1 MRNTF
6 DELRYT
12 LRSLRR
18 RPGFAA
24 VVIATLA
31 IGLGS
36 TAAIY
41 TLVRGVLLQPLPYPQ
56 PERIV
61 RLLGTRLSVD
71 EGYDTVSYP
80 NVADW
85 RRQAQ
90 SFSAMSAYDE
100 WQPFLLGGGE
110 AERLS
115 GASVDAPFF
124 DVLGIKPRLGRFFT
138 ADEAT
143 PGSSR
148 AVVLSHGLW
157 QRRFGSDETIVGRQL
172 TFSGRTYDVVG
183 VAPAGLEDPALSGPD
198 FAAPELWRVAPE
210 YFAKGASRDGF
221 AFTALARLRPGTSVE
236 AAQAELDRVM
246 ASLRAQYPDENA
258 DRGVRVKPLQQQ
270 IVARAQPALLAL
282 LAGTALLLL
291 VAGANVASLMVAR
304 ALDRRYEVAVRQA
317 LGAGSGRVV
326 GQALVES
333 LLLAA
338 MGGALGL
345 LLANAGIGALLRLAG
360 PELPRAA
367 QVRLDGGVTLAA
379 VALSLLVGALV
390 GWLPAL
396 RMSATDPGAALAK
409 AGARHSADP
418 GTARLRRG
426 LLAVQVALSL
436 VLLVGAGLMLR
447 TLLALRATDPGFR
460 PAGVLALKVE
470 PPYPEYQE
478 EAQVQALWE
487 RMQERLAAL
496 PGVEAVG
503 GIDLLP
509 MIGDFNGMGF
519 TVEGRPPLPPAQ
531 EPSVETRIVTPGYFP
546 AAGIRLL
553 RGRLLTAADVAAGAH
568 VALVDEAMA
577 RQHFRGE
584 DPIGR
589 RIRMFDDNSWEVV
602 GVVGA
607 VRQFALAEPPGAT
620 FYLPRAQTQAFA
632 DSGGWLLLRGP
643 SDPAALAAA
652 SRQALREIDPG
663 LVVADVRPL
672 SRVVAATAARARLQ
686 AALLAAFAAM
696 ALLLAAVGVYGLV
709 AASVASRARELA
721 IRAALGARRHRLV
734 GRVVS
739 EGLLPVAAGALCGLL
754 AAAALTRGLAASLY
768 GVAAAD
774 PWTFAA
780 APLLLAAVAAA
791 AAWLPARRAAGGDPV
806 RVLREE

>member
-6 DELRYT
+6 DELRHT

-31 IGLGS
+31 IGLGA

-80 NVADW
+80 NVDDW
-85 RRQAQ
+85 RRQAR
-90 SFSAMSAYDE
+90 SFSAVSAYDE

-110 AERLS
+110 AERVS

-124 DVLGIKPRLGRFFT
+124 DVLGIQPRLGRFFR

-143 PGSSR
+143 PGSSH

-172 TFSGRTYDVVG
+172 TFSGRSYEVVG

-210 YFAKGASRDGF
+210 YFAKGSSRDGF

-236 AAQAELDRVM
+236 TAQAELDRVM
-246 ASLRAQYPDENA
+246 ASLRAQYPDANA
-258 DRGVRVKPLQQQ
+258 DRGVRVVPLQQQ

-317 LGAGSGRVV
+317 LGAGTGRVV
-326 GQALVES
+326 RQALVES

-338 MGGALGL
+338 AGGVLGL
-345 LLANAGIGALLRLAG
+345 LLANAAIGALLRLAG

-367 QVRLDGGVTLAA
+367 QVRLDSGVALAA

-470 PPYPEYQE
+470 PPYPEYQD
-478 EAQVQALWE
+478 EAQVLALWG

-531 EPSVETRIVTPGYFP
+531 EPSVETRVVTPGYFP

-553 RGRLLTAADVAAGAH
+553 RGRLLTPADAAGAH

-589 RIRMFDDNSWEVV
+589 RIRMFDDTSWEVV

-620 FYLPRAQTQAFA
+620 FYLPRAQAQSFA

-652 SRQALREIDPG
+652 ARQALREIDPD

-709 AASVASRARELA
+709 AASVTARGRELA
-721 IRAALGARRHRLV
+721 IRSALGARRHRLV
-734 GRVVS
+734 GRVVG